1 MRNLVLASFAAMLIA
16 GGAQAQGLR
25 LHNPADTD
33 RDGVVT
39 DAERAAYAAKKG
51 DAAPWDQPSAFSV
64 NAPPSAGGPSITLGE
79 NPNAVPS
86 PARLEDRAVQASGL
100 EEYINAEADRKRR
113 D

>member
-16 GGAQAQGLR
+16 SGAQAQGLR

-39 DAERAAYAAKKG
+39 DAERAAHAAEKG

-64 NAPPSAGGPSITLGE
+64 TAPPTP
-79 NPNAVPS
+79 
-86 PARLEDRAVQASGL
+86 ASGG
-100 EEYINAEADRKRR
+100 RR
-113 D
+113 YRRSYSATVL